1 VQPVVSDI
9 GHATLGHAA
18 WELPGSLPI
27 GSQLTRKMP
36 EKLVH
41 TLLCRSLVTTGLKV
55 IH

>member
-1 VQPVVSDI
+1 MVANI
-9 GHATLGHAA
+9 GHATWRHVA
-18 WELPGSLPI
+18 WELPGSLPM

-41 TLLCRSLVTTGLKV
+41 TLLCRSLVTAGLKV